1 MLKYGGVLKHMLSIC
16 YIVEPSPGL
25 GSTIKQRL
33 KSILKSML
41 KSILKSIL
49 KYSSESKTYKNI
61 DDRKASSLFLK
72 RA

>member
-1 MLKYGGVLKHMLSIC
+1 MRGSPIETGV
-16 YIVEPSPGL
+16 
-25 GSTIKQRL
+25 GSTTKQRL

-41 KSILKSIL
+41 KFILKSIL